1 MSEQPLI
8 YLDNAA
14 TSFPKPDSVYAA
26 MDAYHRNSGAP
37 VGRGAYR
44 KSIELQ
50 SSIDQCRKLAAKL
63 LGAAR
68 PEEIAFTFNGT
79 DSLNTII
86 HGVLKP
92 GDHVITSD
100 VEHNSVLRPLQTLK
114 DRWGLETTIVPAD
127 QTGLVEPQ
135 AFQNAIRK
143 NTRLIILNHAS
154 NVTGTIQPVNDV
166 GDIARNA
173 GALFLV
179 DAAQSAG
186 HLPLNVAEM
195 PIDFLAC
202 PGHKGLLGPL
212 GTGLV
217 YVRSDLVDQVQ
228 SLRQGGTGT
237 RSEEETQ
244 PVSMPERFES
254 GNHNAPGLIG
264 LRAALEYV
272 LELGVSQF
280 RQHEQQLTAQLLE
293 GLQQLPGFLLP
304 GPGAAEDRVGV
315 VSLVSQFAEPQV
327 LASILDENFG
337 IQIRAGL
344 HCAPR
349 IHACIGSKEAGGTL
363 RFSPGPF
370 TTVQQIET
378 AVAAMQELAQSFAG

>member
-1 MSEQPLI
+1 MNERQLI

-14 TSFPKPDSVYAA
+14 TSFPKPDAVYAA
-26 MDAYHRNSGAP
+26 MDHYHRHVGAP

-50 SSIDQCRKLAAKL
+50 SSVDQCRKLAAQV

-68 PEEIAFTFNGT
+68 SEEVLFSFNGT

-92 GDHVITSD
+92 GDHVVTSD

-114 DRWGLETTIVPAD
+114 QRWGIETTYIPANERGVVD
-127 QTGLVEPQ
+127 PAGFRD
-135 AFQNAIRK
+135 AMRD

-154 NVTGTIQPVNDV
+154 NVTGSIQPANEV
-166 GDIARNA
+166 GEIAKKA
-173 GALFLV
+173 GVLFLL
-179 DAAQSAG
+179 DAAQTAG
-186 HLPLNVAEM
+186 HLPFDVSQM
-195 PIDFLAC
+195 PVDFLAC

-212 GTGLV
+212 GTGLI
-217 YVRSDLVDQVQ
+217 YIRSEIADQVD
-228 SLRQGGTGT
+228 SFRQGGTGT

-244 PVSMPERFES
+244 PLTRPDKFES
-254 GNHNAPGLIG
+254 GNHNAPGLVG
-264 LRAALEYV
+264 LRAALEFV
-272 LELGVSQF
+272 LEQGVQSL
-280 RQHEQQLTAQLLE
+280 RQHEQQLTARLME
-293 GLQQLPGFLLP
+293 GLQELAGFELP
-304 GPGAAEDRVGV
+304 GPERIEARVGV
-315 VSLVSQFAEPQV
+315 VSLVNQSVEPQI

-337 IQIRAGL
+337 IQTRAGL

-349 IHACIGSKEAGGTL
+349 IHRSIESLESGGTL

-370 TTVQQIET
+370 NTMSQIET
-378 AVAAMQELAQSFAG
+378 TISAMHELADSFRP